1 MTYEIVEK
9 NFLKKLWN
17 AQMVKKAVPIV
28 ITEEQFVEIMKK
40 GLDKNII
47 TEAAFQELTRK

>member
-47 TEAAFQELTRK
+47 TEAAFQGLTRK